1 MNVTRRHARPDGST
15 VESFIERNGALT
27 MKIKIA
33 SKQTIVVAGR
43 AGACCGACCAPI
55 GV

>member
-15 VESFIERNGALT
+15 VQSFIERYGELT
-27 MKIKIA
+27 MKIKIT

-55 GV
+55 GA